1 MHRCED
7 VMTLRATIT
16 IATLS
21 LLFTTRAIAQ
31 VETGQIFGRVSDA
44 SGAVLP
50 GVTVTVAGP
59 GLLQPLV
66 AVASESGSYQFP
78 RLAVGIYNVK
88 FELPGFRT
96 VIRQD
101 VRVSLGFNARVDAQL
116 EVATVEE
123 TVTVSGVAPVVDTRS
138 TGTGGTFSQEMLQN
152 LPTARDPWVVIKQT
166 PGIVMARENV
176 GGTESGQ
183 QVGYSARGSSSNTSW
198 NMDGVVMQSA
208 VTNAS
213 PIYYDFDSF
222 EEMQVTTGGAD
233 ASQQG
238 AGVSINIVTKSGT
251 DRFKG
256 SSRLYVVSERFQSDN
271 VDEGLRAQGAA
282 SGNPVQFIR
291 DFGFEVGGP
300 LVKGRAWYWGG
311 YAKQDI
317 KVGILGYF
325 VPGTDR
331 LGTNHIVLDNY
342 NVKLQGQVSRA
353 NKVSW
358 FSNFSDKIQDAR
370 DASELRPLETTFNQT
385 SPVWTHKI
393 SDQHVF
399 SDRLMLDVALS
410 QVGGVLYTDFH
421 SPDVADVQ
429 RSLEL
434 VSPAGL
440 YGRSFTSTMSDRPQT
455 NIDASVNYFL
465 PSVLGGDHALRSG
478 FRYRYA
484 PTDSISR
491 VGGNTTARFR
501 NGVAVEAELHR
512 NSITDFV
519 LEVASGYVQDTY
531 SRGRVT
537 ASAGLRFDRQWDY
550 ARATS
555 VPAHPFLPE
564 FLPAVSFA
572 GANSGVPW
580 TDLSPRLGLN
590 FDLTGDSTTVAK
602 VSFGRYYGQMTPT
615 TTAGILNPV
624 NAAAVRFPWNDLN
637 NDRFVQPNELTTSTI
652 LAFSGNYDPANP
664 SFIGTAN
671 TVDPNLRSDR
681 TTEAMVSVDHQLAQD
696 FAVGASYIWRRYD
709 RLAWEDREG
718 LSSAD
723 YVPVTFTATG
733 CPGGCPQVTYYQP
746 VIPVPAV
753 QRLTNRPDHYRS
765 FNGLELTARK
775 RYTQRWML
783 NGSLAFSDAR
793 DHYTSPA
800 SYEDPTTI
808 PFSDNAQ
815 ISSNSSRWVVNLS
828 GLYKLPWEVNVGL
841 NYFARQGFPFV
852 RTILSPSR
860 ANRAGTIQIP
870 LEPIGESRLA
880 ALQLLDLK
888 VEKFIALPRGVRVS
902 ASVDVFNLAN
912 ANTALVLRSQQNA
925 TNANQVSMILAPRIA
940 RFGLRLLW

>member
-1 MHRCED
+1 MIFRAAITATAI
-7 VMTLRATIT
+7 TL
-16 IATLS
+16 
-21 LLFTTRAIAQ
+21 LLTTAAFGQ

-50 GVTVTVAGP
+50 GATVMVEGP
-59 GLLQPLV
+59 GLLQPLS
-66 AVASESGSYQFP
+66 AVTSETGSYQFP
-78 RLAVGIYNVK
+78 RLAVGVYTLR
-88 FELPGFRT
+88 FELTGFKT
-96 VIRQD
+96 VVRQD
-101 VRVSLGFNARVDAQL
+101 VRVSLGFNLRVDVQV

-123 TVTVSGVAPVVDTRS
+123 TVTVSGAAPLVDTRS

-222 EEMQVTTGGAD
+222 EEIQITTGGAD

-238 AGVSINIVTKSGT
+238 AGVAINIVTKSGT

-256 SSRLYVVSERFQSDN
+256 SSRLFVVSERFQSNN
-271 VDEGLRAQGAA
+271 VDDALRAQGAA

-291 DFGFEVGGP
+291 DYGFELGGP
-300 LVKGRAWYWGG
+300 LIKNRAWYWGG

-317 KVGILGYF
+317 KVGILGYY
-325 VPGTDR
+325 VPGTNR
-331 LGTNHIVLDNY
+331 LGTNQTVLDNY

-353 NKVSW
+353 NKISW
-358 FSNFSDKIQDAR
+358 FSNFSDKIQSAR

-399 SDRLMLDVALS
+399 SGRLMLDAAFS

-421 SPDVADVQ
+421 SPEVADVQ

-434 VSPAGL
+434 ASPAGL
-440 YGRSFTSTMSDRPQT
+440 YGRSFTSTMSNRPQT
-455 NIDASVNYFL
+455 NVDASANYFL
-465 PSVLGGDHALRSG
+465 PGVLGGDHALRSG

-484 PTDSISR
+484 PTDSVSR
-491 VGGNTTARFR
+491 VGGDTTARFR
-501 NGVAVEAELHR
+501 NGGAVEAELHR

-519 LEVASGYVQDTY
+519 LDVASGYVQDTY
-531 SRGRVT
+531 SRGRLT
-537 ASAGLRFDRQWDY
+537 ATGGIRFDRQWDY
-550 ARATS
+550 ARPTS

-564 FLPAVSFA
+564 FLPQVTFA
-572 GANSGVPW
+572 GAKSRVPW
-580 TDLSPRLGLN
+580 TDLSPRIGLN
-590 FDLTGDSTTVAK
+590 FDVRGNSKTVAK
-602 VSFGRYYGQMTPT
+602 FSFGRYYGQMTPT

-624 NAAAVRFPWNDLN
+624 NEASVRFPWNDLN
-637 NDRFVQPNELTTSTI
+637 GDRFVQRNELTTSTI
-652 LAFSGNYDPANP
+652 LAFSGNYDPTNP
-664 SFIGTAN
+664 SFVGTDN
-671 TVDPNLRSDR
+671 TVDPNFRSDR
-681 TTEAMVSVDHQLAQD
+681 TDEAIVSLDHQLAHD

-709 RLAWEDREG
+709 RLAWQERIG

-723 YVPVTFTATG
+723 YVPVAFTATG
-733 CPGGCPQVTYYQP
+733 CPGGCPAVTYYQP
-746 VIPVPAV
+746 LIPIPAA
-753 QRLTNRPDHYRS
+753 QRLTNRPDQYRS
-765 FNGLELTARK
+765 FDGIELTARK
-775 RYTQRWML
+775 RYSKRWML
-783 NGSLAFSDAR
+783 NGSVAFSDAR
-793 DHYTSPA
+793 DHWTSA
-800 SYEDPTTI
+800 AAYDDPTTI
-808 PFSDNAQ
+808 RFFDNAQ
-815 ISSNSSRWVVNLS
+815 VASNNSRWVVNV
-828 GLYKLPWEVNVGL
+828 GGQYKLPAEVNLGI

-870 LEPIGESRLA
+870 LEPVGESRLA
-880 ALQLLDLK
+880 VLQLIDLK
-888 VEKFIALPRGVRVS
+888 LEKFIGLSKGGRVS
-902 ASVDVFNLAN
+902 AGVDIFNLAN
-912 ANTALVLRSQQNA
+912 ANTALVFRSQQNA